1 MSEVFLIS
9 RRSLL
14 GGALVTAVAGV
25 VGYVVAAN
33 SSAAHTSKGATA
45 ANAYGPSSSG
55 GGHRLADV
63 AQVPLGGGIVLAT
76 PKIVLSRSQAG
87 DVHGFSA
94 VCTHQGCIVSSV
106 QNGQIICPC
115 HGSRFDAQTG
125 AVTSGPANTPLPPVA
140 VTVHDGGV
148 YTT

>member
-1 MSEVFLIS
+1 MSELLLIS

-14 GGALVTAVAGV
+14 GGALVTAAAGV
-25 VGYVVAAN
+25 IGYVVAAN
-33 SSAAHTSKGATA
+33 SSAARASKEAAT
-45 ANAYGPSSSG
+45 ANAYGPNPSG
-55 GGHRLADV
+55 GGRRLADV
-63 AQVPLGGGIVLAT
+63 AQVPPGGGIVLDA
-76 PKIVLSRSQAG
+76 PKIVLSRSQTG

-94 VCTHQGCIVSSV
+94 VCTHQGCVVSSV

-125 AVTSGPANTPLPPVA
+125 RVITGPATAPLPSVA

-148 YTT
+148 YSA